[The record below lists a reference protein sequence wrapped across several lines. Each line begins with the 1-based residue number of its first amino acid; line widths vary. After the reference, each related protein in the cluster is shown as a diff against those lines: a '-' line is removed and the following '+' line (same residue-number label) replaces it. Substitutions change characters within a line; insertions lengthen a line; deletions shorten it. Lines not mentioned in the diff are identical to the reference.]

1 MARKIPGF
9 ASPNRLAGRISPF
22 FILWGG
28 VLPGSAAYNLT
39 SLKEQVSENF
49 YGNAMVKWMF
59 AAISEILKKQRSL
72 TLIEI
77 VTAVAILGV
86 MAAVAAP
93 MFNN

>member
-1 MARKIPGF
+1 
-9 ASPNRLAGRISPF
+9 
-22 FILWGG
+22 
-28 VLPGSAAYNLT
+28 
-39 SLKEQVSENF
+39 
-49 YGNAMVKWMF
+49 MVKWMF